1 MKSISNLSSCLFAKL
16 CAVDE
21 VNIIFIVKK
30 IVIYQ
35 FFFKV
40 YLRDNLFIQTR
51 PISIKHQ
58 SQDTEQ

>member
-16 CAVDE
+16 CAVGE
-21 VNIIFIVKK
+21 VNIFTVKK
-30 IVIYQ
+30 NIMYQ
-35 FFFKV
+35 LFFKV
-40 YLRDNLFIQTR
+40 YLRDNLFIQTG